1 MPTQSEIHVIIPI
14 NIFQQPEFTKLHELT
29 KAGRYT
35 TLLAFWVKLLFK
47 AAELQH
53 DGLLFV
59 EPDKPLS
66 IRAIARWNDFQHDER
81 VPPLLQLLCTCKL
94 IAPAANGQYRI
105 CHWERFFVAK
115 DTAHG
120 RPSRF
125 YDPQKPPTA
134 QPAPQ
139 PPVPLPANVTPL
151 ALQKYTPEQR
161 AKLAASSHRILAYLQ
176 QQSGKAFTD
185 TVATQ
190 VLLAALFEQKVT
202 VKQIKRVIDWKCHDW
217 YGGDYWKFVR
227 PQTLFGPKFKQY
239 LLEAPPP
246 PHVQPAARLTKQ
258 QYLRDLYQLSCGDVN
273 MVLLRAADEAV
284 TVTKAEVEAIGHELG
299 Y

>member
-1 MPTQSEIHVIIPI
+1 MSVNVQLPVTLFTEP
-14 NIFQQPEFTKLHELT
+14 NWQQLDQETTKLQWRDVF
-29 KAGRYT
+29 AI
-35 TLLAFWVKLLFK
+35 WIKLLFR
-47 AAELQH
+47 AADLDQA
-53 DGLLFV
+53 GLV
-59 EPDKPLS
+59 YTSKNRPLS
-66 IRAIARWNDFQHDER
+66 NRTIANWAKIGHSELI
-81 VPPLLQLLCTCKL
+81 PPLLQHLQKNDM

-125 YDPQKPPTA
+125 YDPQQPPTA

-202 VKQIKRVIDWKCHDW
+202 VKQIKQVIDWKCHDW